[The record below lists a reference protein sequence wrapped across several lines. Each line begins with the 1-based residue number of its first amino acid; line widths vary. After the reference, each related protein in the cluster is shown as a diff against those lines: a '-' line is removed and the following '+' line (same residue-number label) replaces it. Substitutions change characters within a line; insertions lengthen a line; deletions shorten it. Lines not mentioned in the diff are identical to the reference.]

1 MLSNFLETKFNNQEF
16 SELLITNYLKKSKII
31 EKQKKLNIPQNQ
43 LFDKVLKKLA
53 IQGFDY
59 ENSFKI
65 LQKLISNGK
74 SF

>member
-1 MLSNFLETKFNNQEF
+1 MLSNFLETKLNNQEF

-65 LQKLISNGK
+65 LQKN
-74 SF
+74 